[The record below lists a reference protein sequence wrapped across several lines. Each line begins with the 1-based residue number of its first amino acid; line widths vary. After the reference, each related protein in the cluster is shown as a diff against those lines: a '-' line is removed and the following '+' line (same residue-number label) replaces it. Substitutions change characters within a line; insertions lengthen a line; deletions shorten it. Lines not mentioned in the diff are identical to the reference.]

1 MLSRA
6 SVHFLSRRPSLDK
19 SCNPPALLAN
29 CSRWI
34 DVWLERRKRS
44 REPENFPGLH
54 PSESTDRRAPMCPI
68 FFFLERPVLG
78 RSTSTSSSSGLIA
91 IIHLGEHPD
100 FRTSPFGSMLHPN
113 GPPSEVDLN
122 KGDSPFAK
130 RRVFLLLLFLSS
142 LRRERIDVWSLQLCY
157 RQLIFPRA
165 LPSLNGFR
173 SLPWSGFFVEFWRAE
188 EGRDPARSQ
197 GPGGL
202 GWVGQAIIRVVGLK
216 VWRP

>member
-91 IIHLGEHPD
+91 NNPPRGASRLSD
-100 FRTSPFGSMLHPN
+100 FPFRLNVASERPAFGSR
-113 GPPSEVDLN
+113 SRQ
-122 KGDSPFAK
+122 
-130 RRVFLLLLFLSS
+130 RRLPLCEEACLFTSSFLSS

-157 RQLIFPRA
+157 RQLIFPVLYRRLMA
-165 LPSLNGFR
+165 FAPCLGLDSLWNFGV
-173 SLPWSGFFVEFWRAE
+173 LKRAE
-188 EGRDPARSQ
+188 IRRDRRDQ
-197 GPGGL
+197 EV
-202 GWVGQAIIRVVGLK
+202 WVGWGKPLFGSSA
-216 VWRP
+216 